1 MNDSLTATLLAVA
14 LAAIGSWLWVRRRRV
29 GQLVGHLVPPRTG
42 LPLAASLAE
51 QAPAGSR
58 LDAWLFFLSLIVFA
72 ATRLIGIERF
82 PIYFFSDEAANTV
95 LAAELVR
102 NGFRDASGRL
112 LPLYFSNSG
121 KLSLSA
127 SVYAQVIPYLLFGAS
142 VLVTRLSSAVI
153 ATSGTA
159 AVGLTLKKVFRTRRA
174 WVGMLLLAITPSW
187 FLHSRTAFETTL
199 FVSMFAWFLYF
210 TLRYRMGVG
219 RAVFPAVV
227 FGALAFYSYSTGQ
240 PGVVLCGL
248 LFVLVDARY
257 LWQNRRTSLP
267 AAVLAVALALPY
279 VRFQAQHPGEIALR
293 LQFTDSYLVRPDL
306 SRGEKAAR
314 FVEEYAVGLSPVY
327 WYVPE
332 NSRDLIRHRM
342 RGYGNLLWPTLP
354 FAAVG
359 VVDCLRRRRDP
370 ARRALLIAAL
380 SAPAGAAMAGMH
392 ITRALVFI
400 VPASLLTF
408 LGIEPL
414 LRWAGNWAGHARMSA
429 AVFLLLTL
437 VSGGMLR
444 DALVN
449 GPTWYDDYGL
459 TGMQYGAPQVFGEIA
474 DYLEEHPQSQA
485 WMFPT
490 SWNGSDMLRRFF
502 APDDPRYLLL
512 NLDSFLEERFDG
524 VEQAVVVLTHDDLR
538 RVAESGKFN
547 PADVEA
553 TVPLPDGMIGFD
565 LVRLSYSPQA
575 DALFAAERAARGRM
589 VEEVVRLGGR
599 TVTARHTPFDSGSLS
614 DLFDGDPATGVRTD
628 SINPAVLEL
637 DFGEPVRLTG
647 LRLAVGATD
656 MQVTI
661 RVFSGEE
668 TTPGRYEATFSGRGP
683 DARLDLVLEPPPG
696 AVLRMIIE
704 IRDLNGLASGRV
716 HLREVL
722 PLEE

>member
-1 MNDSLTATLLAVA
+1 MNDSLAVTLLAVA

-29 GQLVGHLVPPRTG
+29 RDVVRRLVPPRAG
-42 LPLAASLAE
+42 LSRAASPVE
-51 QAPAGSR
+51 QAPTGSR
-58 LDAWLFFLSLIVFA
+58 LDAWLFFLSLVVFA

-82 PIYFFSDEAANTV
+82 PIYFFSDEAANTA

-102 NGFRDASGRL
+102 NGFRDASGQL

-142 VLVTRLSSAVI
+142 VLVTRLTSALI
-153 ATSGTA
+153 ATSGAA
-159 AVGLTLKKVFRTRRA
+159 AVGLTLKKVFRTRLA
-174 WVGMLLLAITPSW
+174 WVGVLLLAITPSW

-210 TLRYRMGVG
+210 ALRYRMGHG
-219 RAVFPAVV
+219 SAVFPAVV

-240 PGVVLCGL
+240 PGLVLCGL
-248 LFVLVDARY
+248 LLVIVEART

-267 AAVLAVALALPY
+267 AAVLALALAVPY
-279 VRFQAQHPGEIALR
+279 VRFQVGHPGEMARR
-293 LQFTDSYLVRPDL
+293 LQYTDSYLVWPNL
-306 SRGEKAAR
+306 SPGEKAAR
-314 FVEEYAVGLSPVY
+314 FVEEYAVGLSPGY
-327 WYVPE
+327 WFVPE

-342 RGYGNLLWPTLP
+342 RGYGNILWPTLP
-354 FAAVG
+354 FAAIG
-359 VVDCLRRRRDP
+359 VVECFRRWRDP

-400 VPASLLTF
+400 VPASLLTL

-414 LRWAGNWAGHARMSA
+414 LRWAGDRAGHARMSA
-429 AVFLLLTL
+429 AVFLLLAL

-449 GPTWYDDYGL
+449 GPTWYADYGL
-459 TGMQYGAPQVFGEIA
+459 TGMQYGAPQVFAAVA
-474 DYLEEHPQSQA
+474 DYLEEHPQTQA

-512 NLDSFLEERFDG
+512 NIDSFLEERYDA
-524 VEQAVVVLTHDDLR
+524 VEQAVVVLTHDDLQ

-547 PADVEA
+547 PVDVEA
-553 TVPLPDGMIGFD
+553 TIPLPDGTIGFA
-565 LVRLSYSPQA
+565 LVSLAYSPQA
-575 DALFAAERAARGRM
+575 DALFAAERAERSRM

-599 TVTARHTPFDSGSLS
+599 TVTARHTPFDSGSLV
-614 DLFDGDPATGVRTD
+614 DLFDGDPATLVRTD
-628 SINPAVLEL
+628 GINPAVVELE
-637 DFGEPVRLTG
+637 FGEPVRLRG
-647 LRLAVGATD
+647 LRLVVGATD

-668 TTPGRYEATFSGRGP
+668 TTPGRYEATLTGLGP
-683 DARLDLVLEPPPG
+683 DPRLDLVLEPPPG
-696 AVLRMIIE
+696 AVLRMTVE
-704 IRDLNGLASGRV
+704 IRDLNGLASSRV
-716 HLREVL
+716 HLREVM